1 MIDNPLVSVIIVTWN
16 RKDDILDALNALVR
30 QTYKNL
36 EIIVVDNGSSD
47 GTSNEIKKK
56 YPNCNLIIL
65 SSNLGCEE
73 GFNVGMVNS
82 NGDILI
88 FLDSDAYFE
97 DDGIFKII
105 EKFKKNDQLGII
117 DPRIYNYYSKKI
129 QNEPKNWPPSDKM
142 FTGCAVGIRK
152 TVIDKI
158 GLRPKNFFIYAS
170 EADISIRALDAGF
183 LIEHCEDIEAFHKE
197 SPVKRLSPKFY
208 YYNTRNIIWLIL
220 KYYPI
225 FSAIREILIHL
236 CVNFTLSIKSF
247 TVHYYIKG
255 LVEGIIMA
263 PQIIKNERK
272 PLKKWYLGRIYPS
285 FPELYKILNKK
296 YCEK

>member
-105 EKFKKNDQLGII
+105 EKFK
-117 DPRIYNYYSKKI
+117 
-129 QNEPKNWPPSDKM
+129 
-142 FTGCAVGIRK
+142 
-152 TVIDKI
+152 
-158 GLRPKNFFIYAS
+158 
-170 EADISIRALDAGF
+170 
-183 LIEHCEDIEAFHKE
+183 
-197 SPVKRLSPKFY
+197 
-208 YYNTRNIIWLIL
+208 IL
-220 KYYPI
+220 
-225 FSAIREILIHL
+225 
-236 CVNFTLSIKSF
+236 
-247 TVHYYIKG
+247 
-255 LVEGIIMA
+255 
-263 PQIIKNERK
+263 
-272 PLKKWYLGRIYPS
+272 
-285 FPELYKILNKK
+285 
-296 YCEK
+296 